1 MGGLENN
8 KRMFI
13 ALCIVGLFGI
23 ITVALTAATLGTLN
37 KRFDSIV
44 SPPISTTN
52 KPKLNSI
59 LAETIRIEDLMTHLR
74 QLQRIADEYNGT
86 RAINTRG
93 FNETVNYIEKYLKEQ
108 GNGLKVMRE
117 TFQIRNFAIATDPI
131 LLSLINGTEK
141 NYTYSSKLARSD
153 FTYVTYSTAA
163 DFPNY
168 VRVINIPNFGC
179 AKNEWQNATDLVA
192 LVKAGG
198 SCTYAEKGILAGKN
212 GVRAL
217 LFYNDEEANANLAPI
232 SVRLR
237 ETNKLPALYLS
248 YAVGQALANATI
260 FTTVMVK
267 LSIQLQNL
275 GTFPVDNI
283 CADTIHGNITQT
295 IVVGSHSDSVPAGPG
310 INDNGSGTA
319 ANLVLA
325 ANLARL
331 YQTTNYTKYKYRV
344 RFCWWAAE
352 EIGLAGSSY
361 HVQQTYTATT
371 PGERR
376 TDYLI
381 NLNFDMAGSPNF
393 IFGIYDANTASNAT
407 PPQAIPGSKKVT
419 ELYRNWFIG
428 QNLPWD
434 YRAFNG
440 RSDYGPFLEACI
452 AAGGVATGSDAAK
465 TADQREKYR
474 QSVGE
479 NNAGFAGAILDPC
492 YHQPC
497 DTLANIHQFGY
508 EKLIQAAAYGLEYL
522 GQQPNLLEWLYPN
535 GQACEL

>member
-1 MGGLENN
+1 MIVSEPYR

-13 ALCIVGLFGI
+13 TLCVIGLVGIATLAL
-23 ITVALTAATLGTLN
+23 AAATLGTLI

-44 SPPISTTN
+44 STPTTS
-52 KPKLNSI
+52 KPKLNST

-74 QLQRIADEYNGT
+74 QLQRIADESNGT

-93 FNETVNYIEKYLKEQ
+93 FNETVNYIEKYLNEQ
-108 GNGLKVMRE
+108 GTLLKVTRE
-117 TFQIRNFAIATDPI
+117 TFKIRNFAIATDPI

-153 FTYVTYSTAA
+153 FTYAIYSTEANFS
-163 DFPNY
+163 DY
-168 VRVINIPNFGC
+168 VPLINIPNFGC
-179 AKNEWQNATDLVA
+179 AKNEWQNTQGFAA

-198 SCTYAEKGILAGKN
+198 PCTYAEKGILAGKN
-212 GVRAL
+212 DVKAL
-217 LFYNDEEANANLAPI
+217 LFYNDGETNANLAPI

-248 YAVGQALANATI
+248 YAAGQALANATLS
-260 FTTVMVK
+260 TLVMVK

-275 GTFPVDNI
+275 EDFPVDNI
-283 CADTIHGNITQT
+283 CADTTDGDVTQT

-319 ANLVLA
+319 ANLVLVT
-325 ANLARL
+325 NLVRL
-331 YQTTNYTKYKYRV
+331 YRTTNYTKYKYRI

-361 HVQQTYTATT
+361 HLQKAQNANT

-376 TDYLI
+376 SDYLI
-381 NLNFDMAGSPNF
+381 NLNFDMAASPNF
-393 IFGIYDANTASNAT
+393 IFGIYDANTAPSET

-419 ELYRNWFIG
+419 ELYRDWFIR

-452 AAGGVATGSDAAK
+452 AAGGVATGSDAIK
-465 TADQREKYR
+465 TAAQREKYR

-492 YHQPC
+492 YHQAC
-497 DTLANIHQFGY
+497 DTLANIHLFGY
-508 EKLIQAAAYGLEYL
+508 ENLVQAAAYGLEYL
-522 GQQPNLLEWLYPN
+522 GQHSNLAEWLYPN
-535 GQACEL
+535 GRTCEL